1 MTKRAELAAAELAR
15 RGWDVGE
22 STGLMHCPR
31 CKSEVH
37 ARDNYCLTCGERL
50 PGVFGQSP
58 LDDIE
63 AAIVAA
69 LGAALDN
76 RTT

>member
-22 STGLMHCPR
+22 STAYKTCMQ
-31 CKSEVH
+31 CKHE
-37 ARDNYCLTCGERL
+37 ADGGDNYCAVCGEKL
-50 PGVFGQSP
+50 PTVWGKSS

-69 LGAALDN
+69 LGDELDN
-76 RTT
+76 IDA

>member
-22 STGLMHCPR
+22 SPGLTHCHN
-31 CKSEVH
+31 CKCEVH
-37 ARDNYCLTCGERL
+37 ARDNYCAVCGEKL
-50 PGVFGQSP
+50 PAVFGQSS

-69 LGAALDN
+69 VGAGS
-76 RTT
+76 